1 MVVVVVAVVTM
12 GITGSP
18 PGPPP
23 GPPSPP
29 GSLSSSAAVVV
40 WPGSRHKHFVQLFLF
55 TLPQQSPP
63 SQSHAQLL
71 LPSSHS
77 LSPLNSE
84 PTEHEPEHPSGLVVV
99 VARVVALGH
108 CQREGHFLR
117 HCP

>member
-1 MVVVVVAVVTM
+1 MVVVVVVAVVTM

-18 PGPPP
+18 PGPSPGSPP
-23 GPPSPP
+23 GPP
-29 GSLSSSAAVVV
+29 SSSAAVVV

-77 LSPLNSE
+77 LSPLKSV

-99 VARVVALGH
+99 VALAH